1 MTRILFILL
10 ALFFIYDAEAQ
21 YAYFA
26 TQGKISFEKI
36 TYTRAR
42 IRDLMANMDAGNN
55 TGRRQ
60 GGGGIMRMGG
70 NLDNMPESSTQ
81 YFELTFD
88 EKQSLMTAVEQE
100 NNQTGGGPS
109 GRAAAG
115 FSGGRSPGGNR
126 GAGGGMGMNAR
137 RMGGNNKVLYQN
149 LKDQTAEIQVEIDE
163 KYVLKDSLSPITWRF
178 TDEYR
183 TIAGYE
189 CRRVNGA
196 TPDSLYL
203 IAYYTDQIPVSAGPA
218 LSHGLPGMIMGLVIP
233 EMHIHYWATGVT
245 YSNELVPANWKDKK
259 IKSMPLSEF
268 SESFGRFF
276 SRGREDNNTSNKRL
290 ILEQLIY

>member
-1 MTRILFILL
+1 MTRILFALL
-10 ALFFIYDAEAQ
+10 TLFVIHDSQAQ

-26 TQGKISFEKI
+26 THGKISFEKI

-42 IRDLMANMDAGNN
+42 MRDLMAKMDAGNN
-55 TGRRQ
+55 AGRGP
-60 GGGGIMRMGG
+60 GGGGMRMGG
-70 NLDNMPESSTQ
+70 NLENMPESSTQ

-88 EKQSLMTAVEQE
+88 EKQSLMTAVEEEE
-100 NNQTGGGPS
+100 NSQSGGGPS
-109 GRAAAG
+109 RRATMG
-115 FSGGRSPGGNR
+115 FSGGNR
-126 GAGGGMGMNAR
+126 GSRGGMNISMR
-137 RMGGNNKVLYQN
+137 RMGGNNSKVLYQN

-163 KYVLKDSLSPITWRF
+163 KYMLSDSLSPITWRF

-233 EMHIHYWATGVT
+233 EMHIHYWATKVT
-245 YSNELVPANWKDKK
+245 YSNEPVPTNWKDKK
-259 IKSMPLSEF
+259 VKSMGVNEF

-276 SRGREDNNTSNKRL
+276 SRGREDNNTSNKKL

>member
-10 ALFFIYDAEAQ
+10 ALFTTHDIQAQ

-26 TQGKISFEKI
+26 THGKISFEKI

-42 IRDLMANMDAGNN
+42 MRDLMTKMEAGNN
-55 TGRRQ
+55 AGGRP
-60 GGGGIMRMGG
+60 GGGTRMFG

-81 YFELTFD
+81 YFELAFD
-88 EKQSLMTAVEQE
+88 EQQSLMTTVEQE
-100 NNQTGGGPS
+100 NNSQTRGAQS
-109 GRAAAG
+109 GRVQMG

-126 GAGGGMGMNAR
+126 GSGGGMNIR
-137 RMGGNNKVLYQN
+137 RAGGNNKVLYQN

-163 KYVLKDSLSPITWRF
+163 KYVLKDSLLPVTWRF

>member
-10 ALFFIYDAEAQ
+10 ALFIIHDDTQAQ

-42 IRDLMANMDAGNN
+42 MRDLMANMDTDN

-60 GGGGIMRMGG
+60 GVGGMRMGG
-70 NLDNMPESSTQ
+70 NLDNIPESSTQ

-88 EKQSLMTAVEQE
+88 EKQSLMMPVED
-100 NNQTGGGPS
+100 NSTQTGGGPS
-109 GRAAAG
+109 GRVTTG

-126 GAGGGMGMNAR
+126 GQGNNRMTMTMR
-137 RMGGNNKVLYQN
+137 RAGGNNKVLYQN

-163 KYVLKDSLSPITWRF
+163 KYILSDSLSPITWRF

-233 EMHIHYWATGVT
+233 EMHIHYWATKIT
-245 YSNELVPANWKDKK
+245 YSNDPVPTNWKEKK
-259 IKSMPLSEF
+259 IKSMTLPEF
-268 SESFGRFF
+268 SDSFGRFF